1 MESMMLQL
9 LAALLVVLA
18 PALAHAYIGPGAGL
32 TAIGALIALVATVL
46 LALLGFVWFP
56 IKQLMRMR
64 ASRANAARKHEV
76 SEAERG

>member
-1 MESMMLQL
+1 MLQL
-9 LAALLVVLA
+9 SAALLVVLA

-32 TAIGALIALVATVL
+32 TAIGALIALVTTVL

-56 IKQLMRMR
+56 IKRLMRMR
-64 ASRANAARKHEV
+64 ASRANAARKHGA